1 MVKKLKA
8 EDFINQLDSFY
19 SASKEKNSVYL
30 TFKRIYEE
38 KFKNKK
44 NKKVRRMRNVD
55 RKEQDQKEAKFNVL
69 VRAKLKKSRIQT
81 IVIVYLNIQLN
92 ESEIDKFHHILM
104 NVLTLHFIRDESKIK
119 KKEKRMPIKK
129 ASKTQK
135 RKIKRLRKIK
145 VKTEKTEINKM
156 QVDIEVNNKAITK

>member
-19 SASKEKNSVYL
+19 TASKEKNSVYL
-30 TFKRIYEE
+30 TFKRVYEE

-44 NKKVRRMRNVD
+44 NKKVRKMRNED

-81 IVIVYLNIQLN
+81 IVIDYLNI
-92 ESEIDKFHHILM
+92 
-104 NVLTLHFIRDESKIK
+104 
-119 KKEKRMPIKK
+119 
-129 ASKTQK
+129 
-135 RKIKRLRKIK
+135 
-145 VKTEKTEINKM
+145 
-156 QVDIEVNNKAITK
+156 